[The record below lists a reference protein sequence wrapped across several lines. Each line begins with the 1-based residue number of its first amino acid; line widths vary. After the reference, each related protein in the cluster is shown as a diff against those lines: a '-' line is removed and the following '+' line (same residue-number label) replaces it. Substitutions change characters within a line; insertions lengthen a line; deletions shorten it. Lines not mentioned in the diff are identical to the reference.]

1 MKLSSLTPV
10 YQYIAMFGMFMVN
23 QLPDYDCNLINF
35 ENVIKINKK
44 LKYKPQNYKIM
55 KTKII
60 ALFVV
65 AFLLVGTAVKAD
77 SYKKEVINKV
87 KKEMVYP
94 DIAIQDNIQGDVW
107 VAFRVDDNGKFQVF
121 QANSTDEDLKALVV
135 EKLEKINP
143 PAAGIAPNE
152 LYYMKFSF
160 KLR

>member
-1 MKLSSLTPV
+1 
-10 YQYIAMFGMFMVN
+10 
-23 QLPDYDCNLINF
+23 
-35 ENVIKINKK
+35 
-44 LKYKPQNYKIM
+44 M

-94 DIAIQDNIQGDVW
+94 DIAIQDNLEGDVW
-107 VAFRVDDNGKFQVF
+107 VAFRVDDDGKFQVF
-121 QANSTDEDLKALVV
+121 QANSTDEDLKAIVV
-135 EKLEKINP
+135 DKLESINP
-143 PAAGIAPNE
+143 PEVGIAPNE

-160 KLR
+160 KLK